1 MIEQRSRLRSLVIW
15 LGISVAIAG
24 AVVVPAG
31 YFWMAYSTLEHDLA
45 FSARL
50 KANRLSRYIKDH
62 RELWSSD
69 TARLSQVAE
78 VPETDESAT
87 RQRIFDAAGK
97 LVLERGPTL
106 TSPLVTSRTPL
117 IVDGTTVGEIET
129 ATGLRTELV
138 RTGFV
143 AILSSLL
150 SLAIFLA
157 LRFVPLRVIDR
168 TLSELET
175 VQVRY
180 RLLFDANPFPTVVI
194 DRVTRELLDVNE
206 ATVRHYG
213 WSREELLS
221 MTGNDFYPPED
232 RAAVTAGREQILA
245 QATPAIPP
253 LRHKTK
259 AGRIIDV
266 EQTVHPIEFAGRSAL
281 LVTAHDVTERNRA
294 MKELRDSEEKYHT
307 LIETLPVGVL
317 ESTAG
322 NKIVTANTA
331 WRRMFGFSDTEDL
344 STIDVRTLY
353 ANRQDRKTVMDTLR
367 AGQRPPTTEAMFRRR
382 DGTVFPV
389 ERYVRSVLNAE
400 GKVIGLRG
408 IVIDITQRRSLEAQL
423 NQALKMEAIG
433 QLTGGIAHDLNNI
446 MTIILANTDALLES
460 NLVDSMDQKRIG
472 RIAQA
477 SEKAADL
484 TRSLLAFSHKLPLN
498 PQSIDLNTLV
508 KATGKLLRRTLGAE
522 IEIDLVLDRDLW
534 AVEVDPGQFE
544 NALVNLCVN
553 ARDAM
558 HSGGRLTIETAN
570 VVLDENYCA
579 EISDADPGA
588 HVMLS
593 VSDTGMGIPPE
604 VLPRVFEPFFTT
616 KEVGKGTGLG
626 LSMVH
631 GFIKQSKGHID
642 IQSELDRG
650 TTIKIHLPRS
660 TGGVA
665 AGRPSPAVALPRG
678 HEEILVVE
686 DETTVREAVVD
697 QLESLGYSVTEA
709 ADGAAGLAA
718 FETAPQ
724 PYDLLLT
731 DVVMPGLNG
740 KALAQEVARRWP
752 RTPVLFM
759 SGYSPDSVIHDGRL
773 DPEAELLTKPFLKG
787 DLALAVRRLL
797 DRTNG

>member
-1 MIEQRSRLRSLVIW
+1 M
-15 LGISVAIAG
+15 
-24 AVVVPAG
+24 PAG
-31 YFWMAYSTLEHDLA
+31 YFWMAYSTLEHDLS

-62 RELWSSD
+62 REFWSSD
-69 TARLSQVAE
+69 TARLSQVTE
-78 VPETDESAT
+78 VPETDERAN

-106 TSPLVTSRTPL
+106 VSPVITSSAPLV
-117 IVDGTTVGEIET
+117 VDGATVGEIET
-129 ATGLRTELV
+129 ATSLRKELI

-143 AILSSLL
+143 AGLSSLL

-194 DRVTRELLDVNE
+194 DRETRQLLDVNE

-221 MTGNDFYPPED
+221 MTGNDFYPTED
-232 RAAVTAGREQILA
+232 RAAVTAGRERILA

-253 LRHKTK
+253 LRHQTK
-259 AGRIIDV
+259 DGRVIDV

-281 LVTAHDVTERNRA
+281 LVTAHDVTERNRT
-294 MKELRDSEEKYHT
+294 MKELKDSEEKYHA

-331 WRRMFGFSDTEDL
+331 WRRMFGFGDTEDL

-353 ANRQDRKTVMDTLR
+353 ANPQERTSVIDTLR
-367 AGQRPPTTEAMFRRR
+367 TGRRPPTVETMFRRR

-408 IVIDITQRRSLEAQL
+408 IIIDITHRRSLEAQL

-446 MTIILANTDALLES
+446 MTIVLANTDALLES
-460 NLVDSMDQKRIG
+460 THVDAMDQKRIG

-498 PQSIDLNTLV
+498 PQSTNLNALV

-534 AVEVDPGQFE
+534 PVEVDPGQFE

-558 HSGGRLTIETAN
+558 HAGGRLTIKTVN
-570 VVLDENYCA
+570 VVLDEDYCA
-579 EISDADPGA
+579 EFPEAEPGP
-588 HVMLS
+588 HVVLS
-593 VSDTGMGIPPE
+593 VSDTGMGIAPD

-642 IQSELDRG
+642 IQSELGRG
-650 TTIKIHLPRS
+650 TTIKIYLPRS
-660 TGGVA
+660 
-665 AGRPSPAVALPRG
+665 AGRTISERPSHATALPRG

-718 FETAPQ
+718 FEMAAH

-740 KALAQEVARRWP
+740 KALADEVTRRWP
-752 RTPVLFM
+752 QTSVLFM
-759 SGYSPDSVIHDGRL
+759 SGYSPDSVINEGRL

-787 DLALAVRRLL
+787 DLALAVRRIL
-797 DRTNG
+797 DRTHG